1 MLLHMLGGGPGQI
14 KTVRRIRELGHQV
27 LVSDY
32 YPDAPAKKY
41 ANYSTNVSTFD
52 REGILAVSREYKID
66 GILTAGTDQPVLT
79 AAETAAAMGLPSF
92 ITPETALAVTNKRV
106 MKPLMEKAGI
116 PANSFILIAP
126 DDEHIG
132 SLIDRVGL
140 SYPLV
145 IKPVDSQGQRGV
157 VRVDSEQN
165 LVQAAQYAARFTRD
179 SVILAEEYYPSDEIT
194 VSGWV
199 CSGTVKLFSIT
210 DRITL
215 DNLPHIGVCH
225 AHRYPSCYHVTYREE
240 IAAVTQ
246 AIADGFSINSGPIY
260 IQMLIGLQGIR
271 VNEVACRIGGAYE
284 DEAIP
289 RLTGISITDLL
300 IAGTMGDTAGASSL
314 IPDDADLF
322 SDLCAVLLLFA
333 KPCSSVLVSPF
344 SYLAKLPGV
353 CCGAYHLT
361 DGAPTGDQ
369 ENATQRAGYVV
380 ITAESAD
387 SLEKRVQTVYDQV
400 GLTGVDGSPLVI
412 RLPGE
417 FFSCQNRNLQK
428 NTASSCIAS
437 S

>member
-14 KTVRRIRELGHQV
+14 KTVKRIRELGHQV

-32 YPDAPAKKY
+32 YPDAPAKKF
-41 ANYSTNVSTFD
+41 ANYSTDVSTFD
-52 REGILAVSREYKID
+52 RKGILSVSRDYRID

-92 ITPETALAVTNKRV
+92 ISPETALAVTSKRV

-116 PANSFILIAP
+116 PANPFVLISPNGESISCCIMKA
-126 DDEHIG
+126 
-132 SLIDRVGL
+132 GL

-179 SVILAEEYYPSDEIT
+179 SVVLAEEYYPSDEIT

-199 CSGTVKLFSIT
+199 CSGTVKLLSIT

-225 AHRYPSCYHVTYREE
+225 AHRYPSCHHGSFRKE
-240 IAAVTQ
+240 IAAITQ
-246 AIADGFSINSGPIY
+246 AIADAFSIDSGPIY

-300 IAGTMGDTAGASSL
+300 ITGAMGDTSGADSL
-314 IPDDADLF
+314 IPDDADRF
-322 SDLCAVLLLFA
+322 SGFCAVLLLFV
-333 KPCSSVLVSPF
+333 KPVSSVRVSPF
-344 SYLAKLPGV
+344 SSLEKLPGV
-353 CCGAYHLT
+353 CSGAYHLT
-361 DGAPTGDQ
+361 AGTSVGDQ

-380 ITAESAD
+380 IMADSTA

-400 GLTGVDGSPLVI
+400 GLTGVDGNRLVI

-417 FFSCQNRNLQK
+417 YFSCQNRNHQK
-428 NTASSCIAS
+428 NSASS
-437 S
+437 